1 MPTPVK
7 HELLSHDKSMY
18 DDHWSIRILEGE
30 YTGVVYQYDTVSM
43 ETRENND
50 DDVYLTFNT
59 ITLENSDNL
68 DLTSKTFEDT
78 VGDILVSIIEEH
90 LEQQNLEKDDD

>member
-7 HELLSHDKSMY
+7 HELLTHDKSMY

-68 DLTSKTFEDT
+68 DLTLKSFEDT

-90 LEQQNLEKDDD
+90 LEQQNLEKDDN

>member
-68 DLTSKTFEDT
+68 DLTLKSFEDT

-90 LEQQNLEKDDD
+90 LEQQNLEKDDN

>member
-1 MPTPVK
+1 MPKPVK
-7 HELLSHDKSMY
+7 HELLTHDKSMY

>member
-1 MPTPVK
+1 MPKPVK
-7 HELLSHDKSMY
+7 HELLTHDKSMY

-68 DLTSKTFEDT
+68 DLTLKSFEDT

-90 LEQQNLEKDDD
+90 LEQQNLEKDDN

>member
-7 HELLSHDKSMY
+7 HELLTHDKSMY

-59 ITLENSDNL
+59 IALENSDNL

-78 VGDILVSIIEEH
+78 VGDILVSTIEEH

>member
-7 HELLSHDKSMY
+7 HELLTHDKSMY

>member
-7 HELLSHDKSMY
+7 HELLTHDKSMY
-18 DDHWSIRILEGE
+18 DDHWSIRILEGD

>member
-1 MPTPVK
+1 
-7 HELLSHDKSMY
+7 MY